1 MGGGGEGTEIGV
13 EMPDDGKLAETGVA
27 KPDSSV
33 MNRTRCRCNC
43 RTTQCGGEKKRMRK
57 TYLGKF
63 WDEDEYEDGEIDGK
77 EPWVIMCV
85 MGGGQETRAE

>member
-1 MGGGGEGTEIGV
+1 
-13 EMPDDGKLAETGVA
+13 
-27 KPDSSV
+27 
-33 MNRTRCRCNC
+33 
-43 RTTQCGGEKKRMRK
+43 MRK